1 MSFLRGNDNT
11 LDVLVSGK
19 RAPLPL
25 PPRQSTAPQR
35 GTLGT
40 AFIGIG
46 ASLVVGIRAIYGFS
60 WFLGQW
66 NEYPN
71 PVPALMAWI
80 LLFIAGLLEVL
91 WAFTM
96 KSSHGFTRLVPT
108 LITFVAMAISFGL
121 LSVAMKTL
129 PLGTAYTVWTGIGAV
144 GAFVV
149 GILVLGEQVTVM
161 RVAAAVLIVSGL
173 VLMKLSSPA

>member
-1 MSFLRGNDNT
+1 
-11 LDVLVSGK
+11 
-19 RAPLPL
+19 
-25 PPRQSTAPQR
+25 
-35 GTLGT
+35 
-40 AFIGIG
+40 
-46 ASLVVGIRAIYGFS
+46 
-60 WFLGQW
+60 
-66 NEYPN
+66 
-71 PVPALMAWI
+71 MAWI

-91 WAFTM
+91 WAYTM

-108 LITFVAMAISFGL
+108 IVTFIAMAISFGL
-121 LSVAMKTL
+121 LSMAMKTL

-149 GILVLGEQVTVM
+149 GIVVLGEQVTVM